1 MFILNYIRSHEKI
14 KNNASPVKV
23 VKKIIVGLKS
33 VQIEEF
39 SRKQESFELNDLAD
53 SSLGEQMIDFFS
65 TDNYGIVL
73 RKIIR

>member
-39 SRKQESFELNDLAD
+39 LRKPDSFELNELSD
-53 SSLGEQMIDFFS
+53 SGLGEKMIEFFS
-65 TDNYGIVL
+65 TDNYGTVL
-73 RKIIR
+73 HKIIR